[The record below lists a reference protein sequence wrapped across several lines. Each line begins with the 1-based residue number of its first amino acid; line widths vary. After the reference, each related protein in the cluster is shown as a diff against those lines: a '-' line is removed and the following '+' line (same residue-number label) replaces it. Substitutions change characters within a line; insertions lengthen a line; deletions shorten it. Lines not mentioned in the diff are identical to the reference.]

1 MELMGAEEFEK
12 TNTLIHYHPLFLMG
26 VNRIKMDLI
35 GVPTPLESLEISK
48 IRKFELVDPL
58 TC

>member
-12 TNTLIHYHPLFLMG
+12 QTPSFKIHYHPLFLMG

-35 GVPTPLESLEISK
+35 GIPHPLEISK
-48 IRKFELVDPL
+48 IRILVDLL
-58 TC
+58 TR